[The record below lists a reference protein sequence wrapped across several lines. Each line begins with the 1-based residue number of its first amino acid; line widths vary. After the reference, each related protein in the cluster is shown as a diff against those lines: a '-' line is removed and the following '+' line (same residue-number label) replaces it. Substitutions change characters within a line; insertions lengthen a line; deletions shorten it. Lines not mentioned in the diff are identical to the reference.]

1 MSEMLDPSP
10 TVIWF
15 PSLATAQPDSNGTSH
30 GSCDEHHGKA
40 RHPHAKRP
48 DRTRRAEDERAR
60 LIRLIG

>member
-10 TVIWF
+10 TVIWL
-15 PSLATAQPDSNGTSH
+15 PSLATAQPDSNGT
-30 GSCDEHHGKA
+30 GDEHHSKA
-40 RHPHAKRP
+40 RHAHAKRT

>member
-15 PSLATAQPDSNGTSH
+15 PSLVQSQAEAEMASGSSH
-30 GSCDEHHGKA
+30 ADE
-40 RHPHAKRP
+40 RRRP
-48 DRTRRAEDERAR
+48 RRVQVTRTDRSRRAEDERAR